1 MKEKEKDLEYFPY
14 LPYSQVEDNKRCQNI
29 LKEMEKD
36 PFTFHK
42 KKSSLMNLYNINL
55 QKDSGE
61 NQELLFFQKR
71 HDKDINSYNNFMQKK
86 SSTIEANARNY
97 LKYISHP
104 ININNLSKRRSQKD
118 YSSIKENINS
128 NINNLSTLT
137 HSNSN
142 LNIDNKETGKSSL
155 YFNLK
160 KNPTEK
166 NIFTK
171 KSEFIAGN
179 VKIKRSDITNPSY
192 FNEIGEEIVKLNND
206 VMNYNIRE
214 AQKKLNKKMMNKNED
229 ISISPEKINN
239 RDYYNIGESTLNV
252 NPIINKGSYFQNE
265 LKNIKKYYGRK
276 RTDLMII

>member
-1 MKEKEKDLEYFPY
+1 MKNKNVEYFPY
-14 LPYSQVEDNKRCQNI
+14 LPYSQIEDNKRCQNI

-104 ININNLSKRRSQKD
+104 ININNLNKRRSQKD

-142 LNIDNKETGKSSL
+142 LNIDNKETEKSSL

-192 FNEIGEEIVKLNND
+192 FNEIGEEIMKLNND

-214 AQKKLNKKMMNKNED
+214 AQKKLNKKMMSKNED

>member
-1 MKEKEKDLEYFPY
+1 MKNKNVEYFPY
-14 LPYSQVEDNKRCQNI
+14 LPYSQIEDNKRCQNI

-142 LNIDNKETGKSSL
+142 LNIDNKETEKSSL

-192 FNEIGEEIVKLNND
+192 FNEIGEEIMKLNND
-206 VMNYNIRE
+206 VMNYNIKE
-214 AQKKLNKKMMNKNED
+214 AQKKLNKKMMNKNKD

-252 NPIINKGSYFQNE
+252 NPIINKGSYFKIK

>member
-1 MKEKEKDLEYFPY
+1 MKSKNVEYFPY
-14 LPYSQVEDNKRCQNI
+14 LPYSQIEDNKRCQNI

-142 LNIDNKETGKSSL
+142 LNIDNKETEKSSL

-192 FNEIGEEIVKLNND
+192 FNEIGEEIMKLNND

>member
-1 MKEKEKDLEYFPY
+1 MKNKNVEYFPY
-14 LPYSQVEDNKRCQNI
+14 LPYSQIEDNKRCQNI

-71 HDKDINSYNNFMQKK
+71 HDKDINSYSNLMLKK

-142 LNIDNKETGKSSL
+142 LNIDNKETEKSSL

-192 FNEIGEEIVKLNND
+192 FNEIGEEIMKLNND

>member
-1 MKEKEKDLEYFPY
+1 MKNKNVEYFPY
-14 LPYSQVEDNKRCQNI
+14 LPYSQIEDNKRCQNI

-142 LNIDNKETGKSSL
+142 LNIDNKETEKSSL

-171 KSEFIAGN
+171 KSECIAGN

-192 FNEIGEEIVKLNND
+192 FNEIGEEIMKLNND

>member
-1 MKEKEKDLEYFPY
+1 MKNKNVEYFPY
-14 LPYSQVEDNKRCQNI
+14 LPYSQIEDNKRCQNI

-118 YSSIKENINS
+118 YSSIKENVNS

-142 LNIDNKETGKSSL
+142 LNIDNKETEKSSL

-192 FNEIGEEIVKLNND
+192 FNEIGEEIMKLNND

>member
-1 MKEKEKDLEYFPY
+1 MKNKNVEYFPY
-14 LPYSQVEDNKRCQNI
+14 LPYSQIEDNKRCQNI

-36 PFTFHK
+36 PFAFHK

-142 LNIDNKETGKSSL
+142 LNIDNKETEKSSL

-192 FNEIGEEIVKLNND
+192 FNEIGEEIMKLNND

>member
-1 MKEKEKDLEYFPY
+1 MKNKNVEYFPY
-14 LPYSQVEDNKRCQNI
+14 LPYSQIEDNKRCQNI

-104 ININNLSKRRSQKD
+104 ININNLSTRRSQKD

-142 LNIDNKETGKSSL
+142 LNIDNKEAEKSSL

-192 FNEIGEEIVKLNND
+192 FNEIGEEIMKLNND

>member
-1 MKEKEKDLEYFPY
+1 MKNKNVEYFPY
-14 LPYSQVEDNKRCQNI
+14 LPDSQIEDNKRCQNI

-142 LNIDNKETGKSSL
+142 LNIDNKETEKSSL

-192 FNEIGEEIVKLNND
+192 FNEIGEEIMKLNND

>member
-1 MKEKEKDLEYFPY
+1 MKNKNVEYFPY
-14 LPYSQVEDNKRCQNI
+14 LPYSQIEDNKRCQNI

-104 ININNLSKRRSQKD
+104 INIDNLSKRRSQKD

-142 LNIDNKETGKSSL
+142 LNIDNKETEKSSL

-192 FNEIGEEIVKLNND
+192 FNEIGEEIMKLNND

>member
-1 MKEKEKDLEYFPY
+1 MKNKNVEYFPY
-14 LPYSQVEDNKRCQNI
+14 LPYSQIEDNKRCQNI

-118 YSSIKENINS
+118 YSSVKENINS

-142 LNIDNKETGKSSL
+142 LNIDNKETEKSSL

-192 FNEIGEEIVKLNND
+192 FNEIGEEIMKLNNY

>member
-1 MKEKEKDLEYFPY
+1 MKNKNVEYFPY
-14 LPYSQVEDNKRCQNI
+14 LPYSQIEDNKRCQNI

-71 HDKDINSYNNFMQKK
+71 HDKDINSYNNLMLKK

-142 LNIDNKETGKSSL
+142 LNIDNKETEKSSL

-192 FNEIGEEIVKLNND
+192 FNEIGEEIMKLNND

-265 LKNIKKYYGRK
+265 LINIKKYYGRK

>member
-1 MKEKEKDLEYFPY
+1 MKNKNVEYFPY
-14 LPYSQVEDNKRCQNI
+14 LPYSQIEDNKRCQNI

-104 ININNLSKRRSQKD
+104 ININNLSTRRSQKD

-142 LNIDNKETGKSSL
+142 LNIDNKETEKSSL

-192 FNEIGEEIVKLNND
+192 FNDIGEEIMKLNND

>member
-1 MKEKEKDLEYFPY
+1 MKNKNVEYFPY
-14 LPYSQVEDNKRCQNI
+14 LPYSQIEDNKRCQNI

-55 QKDSGE
+55 QKDSDE

-142 LNIDNKETGKSSL
+142 LNIDNKETEKSSL

-192 FNEIGEEIVKLNND
+192 FNEIGEEIMKLNND
-206 VMNYNIRE
+206 VMNYNIKE

>member
-1 MKEKEKDLEYFPY
+1 MKNKNVEYFPY
-14 LPYSQVEDNKRCQNI
+14 LPYSQIEDNKRCQNI

-142 LNIDNKETGKSSL
+142 LNIDNKETEKSSL

-192 FNEIGEEIVKLNND
+192 FNEIGEEIMKLNND
-206 VMNYNIRE
+206 VMNYNIKE

-265 LKNIKKYYGRK
+265 LKNINKYYGRK

>member
-1 MKEKEKDLEYFPY
+1 MKNKNVEYFPY
-14 LPYSQVEDNKRCQNI
+14 LPYSQIEDNKRCQNI

-104 ININNLSKRRSQKD
+104 ININNLSTRRSQKD

-142 LNIDNKETGKSSL
+142 LNIDNKETEKSSL

-192 FNEIGEEIVKLNND
+192 FNEIGEEIMKLNND

-265 LKNIKKYYGRK
+265 LKNIKNIMEGKGQ
-276 RTDLMII
+276 I

>member
-1 MKEKEKDLEYFPY
+1 MKNKNVEYFPY
-14 LPYSQVEDNKRCQNI
+14 LPYSQIEDNKRCQNI

-104 ININNLSKRRSQKD
+104 ININNLGKRRSQKD

-142 LNIDNKETGKSSL
+142 LNIDNKETEKSSL

-192 FNEIGEEIVKLNND
+192 FNEIGEEIMKLNND

>member
-1 MKEKEKDLEYFPY
+1 MKNKNVEYFPY
-14 LPYSQVEDNKRCQNI
+14 LPYSQIEDNKRCQNI
-29 LKEMEKD
+29 LKEIEKD

-142 LNIDNKETGKSSL
+142 LNIDNKETEKSSL

-192 FNEIGEEIVKLNND
+192 FNEIGEEIMKLNND

>member
-1 MKEKEKDLEYFPY
+1 MKNKNVEYFPY
-14 LPYSQVEDNKRCQNI
+14 LPYSQIEDNKRCQNI

-104 ININNLSKRRSQKD
+104 ININNLSTRRSQKD

-142 LNIDNKETGKSSL
+142 LNIDNKETEKSSL

-192 FNEIGEEIVKLNND
+192 FNEIGEEIMKLNND

>member
-1 MKEKEKDLEYFPY
+1 MKNKNAEYFPY
-14 LPYSQVEDNKRCQNI
+14 LPYSQIEDNKRCQNI

-104 ININNLSKRRSQKD
+104 ININNLSTRRSQKD

-142 LNIDNKETGKSSL
+142 LNIDNKETEKSSL

-192 FNEIGEEIVKLNND
+192 FNEIGEEIMKLNND

>member
-1 MKEKEKDLEYFPY
+1 MKNKNVEYFPY
-14 LPYSQVEDNKRCQNI
+14 LPYSQIEDNKRCQNI

-137 HSNSN
+137 HSNIN
-142 LNIDNKETGKSSL
+142 LNIDNKETEKSSL

-192 FNEIGEEIVKLNND
+192 FNEIGEEIMKLNND
-206 VMNYNIRE
+206 VMNYNIKE

>member
-1 MKEKEKDLEYFPY
+1 M
-14 LPYSQVEDNKRCQNI
+14 
-29 LKEMEKD
+29 
-36 PFTFHK
+36 
-42 KKSSLMNLYNINL
+42 
-55 QKDSGE
+55 
-61 NQELLFFQKR
+61 
-71 HDKDINSYNNFMQKK
+71 
-86 SSTIEANARNY
+86 
-97 LKYISHP
+97 
-104 ININNLSKRRSQKD
+104 
-118 YSSIKENINS
+118 
-128 NINNLSTLT
+128 LT

-142 LNIDNKETGKSSL
+142 LNIDNKETEKSSL

-192 FNEIGEEIVKLNND
+192 FNEIGEEIMKLNND

>member
-1 MKEKEKDLEYFPY
+1 MKNKNVEYFPY
-14 LPYSQVEDNKRCQNI
+14 LPYSQIEDNKRCQNI

-142 LNIDNKETGKSSL
+142 LNIDNKETEKSSL

-192 FNEIGEEIVKLNND
+192 FNEIGEEIMKLNND

>member
-1 MKEKEKDLEYFPY
+1 MKNKNVEYFPY
-14 LPYSQVEDNKRCQNI
+14 LPYSQIEDNKRCQNI

-104 ININNLSKRRSQKD
+104 ININNLSTRRSQKD

-142 LNIDNKETGKSSL
+142 LNIDNKETEKSSL

-192 FNEIGEEIVKLNND
+192 FNDIGEEIMKLNND
-206 VMNYNIRE
+206 VMNYNIKE

>member
-1 MKEKEKDLEYFPY
+1 MKNKNVEYFPY
-14 LPYSQVEDNKRCQNI
+14 LPYSQIEDNKRCQNI

-71 HDKDINSYNNFMQKK
+71 HDKDINSYNNLMLKK

-142 LNIDNKETGKSSL
+142 LNIDNKETEKSSL

-192 FNEIGEEIVKLNND
+192 FNEIGEEIMKLNND

>member
-1 MKEKEKDLEYFPY
+1 MKNKNVEYFPY
-14 LPYSQVEDNKRCQNI
+14 LPYSQIEDNKRCQNI
-29 LKEMEKD
+29 LKEMEKE

-142 LNIDNKETGKSSL
+142 LNIDNKETEKSSL

-179 VKIKRSDITNPSY
+179 VKIKRSDIANPSY
-192 FNEIGEEIVKLNND
+192 FNEIGEEIMKLNND

>member
-1 MKEKEKDLEYFPY
+1 MKNKNVEYFPY
-14 LPYSQVEDNKRCQNI
+14 LPYSQIEDNKRCQNI

-118 YSSIKENINS
+118 YSSIKENVNS

-142 LNIDNKETGKSSL
+142 LNIDNKETEKSSL

-192 FNEIGEEIVKLNND
+192 FNEIGEEIMKLNND
-206 VMNYNIRE
+206 VMNYNIKE

>member
-1 MKEKEKDLEYFPY
+1 MKNKNVEYFPY
-14 LPYSQVEDNKRCQNI
+14 LPYSQIEDNKRCQNI

-142 LNIDNKETGKSSL
+142 LNIDNKETEKSSL

-192 FNEIGEEIVKLNND
+192 FNEIGEEIMKLNND
-206 VMNYNIRE
+206 VMNYNIKE

>member
-1 MKEKEKDLEYFPY
+1 MKNKNVEYFPY
-14 LPYSQVEDNKRCQNI
+14 LPYSQIEDNKRCQNI

-55 QKDSGE
+55 QKDSDE

-142 LNIDNKETGKSSL
+142 LNIDNKETEKSSL

-192 FNEIGEEIVKLNND
+192 FNEIGEEIMKLNND

>member
-1 MKEKEKDLEYFPY
+1 MKNKNVEYFPY
-14 LPYSQVEDNKRCQNI
+14 LPYSQIEDNKRCQNI

-104 ININNLSKRRSQKD
+104 ININNLSTRRSQKD

-142 LNIDNKETGKSSL
+142 LNIDNKETEKSSL

-192 FNEIGEEIVKLNND
+192 FNEIGEEIMKLNND
-206 VMNYNIRE
+206 VMNYNIKE